1 MAFCRRLVVRV
12 LGLSGAL
19 ALSGCALS
27 APSPDGMVEVAD
39 IINSVKCGLAQAL
52 QSEAGQRRLPGTIA
66 TVELNLKVAD
76 PRSFGA
82 SSPFS
87 TGPLI
92 FAWAGPLLL
101 PNLSAASQESF
112 TVDTTINL
120 TYKLDGPNVSVCNA
134 AGVDTTDKF
143 GFARWLGDIIA
154 GLSKVSLQ
162 GPKGSLDKLTYDAAF
177 AVHRCP
183 QPLGR
188 AASEDRDLRT
198 QRAGDQS
205 WRGAHHQWWSD
216 QGCRPDPEPEQGRA
230 GPALRSGIGNRA
242 NPW

>member
-27 APSPDGMVEVAD
+27 APSPDGMVEVAA
-39 IINSVKCGLAQAL
+39 IINPVKGGLAQAL
-52 QSEAGQRRLPGTIA
+52 ESAAGQRRRPGTIA

-76 PRSFGA
+76 TRSFGA

-154 GLSKVSLQ
+154 GLSKVSLH
-162 GPKGSLDKLTYDAAF
+162 GPKGSLDKLTYEPALP
-177 AVHRCP
+177 VP
-183 QPLGR
+183 
-188 AASEDRDLRT
+188 
-198 QRAGDQS
+198 
-205 WRGAHHQWWSD
+205 RGA
-216 QGCRPDPEPEQGRA
+216 GG
-230 GPALRSGIGNRA
+230 GPGVKPVFA
-242 NPW
+242 NA